1 MSSFEDN
8 SFENNDYRKK
18 SSIMVETYQATISG
32 STQQR
37 PTPDLQI
44 RPREKKNLD
53 KGKNGDILVTMTI
66 LEMLRTLVNEK
77 GLRKVARELGI
88 DHASLYRSLNSDLRL
103 STIQAIADLF
113 GYDLELVKRKEV
125 KPINSNPSSSRRN

>member
-1 MSSFEDN
+1 VK
-8 SFENNDYRKK
+8 RK
-18 SSIMVETYQATISG
+18 TLT
-32 STQQR
+32 
-37 PTPDLQI
+37 
-44 RPREKKNLD
+44 
-53 KGKNGDILVTMTI
+53 KGKGGDILVTMTI
-66 LEMLRTLVNEK
+66 LELLRTLVNEK

-125 KPINSNPSSSRRN
+125 KPIKSKPSRSRRNKREVI

>member
-1 MSSFEDN
+1 M
-8 SFENNDYRKK
+8 
-18 SSIMVETYQATISG
+18 T
-32 STQQR
+32 
-37 PTPDLQI
+37 
-44 RPREKKNLD
+44 
-53 KGKNGDILVTMTI
+53 KGKGGDILVTMTI
-66 LEMLRTLVNEK
+66 LELLRTLVNEK

-125 KPINSNPSSSRRN
+125 KPIKSKPSRSRRNKREVI

>member
-1 MSSFEDN
+1 L
-8 SFENNDYRKK
+8 
-18 SSIMVETYQATISG
+18 T
-32 STQQR
+32 
-37 PTPDLQI
+37 
-44 RPREKKNLD
+44 
-53 KGKNGDILVTMTI
+53 KGKGGDILVTMTI
-66 LEMLRTLVNEK
+66 LELLRTLVNEK

-125 KPINSNPSSSRRN
+125 KPIKSKPSRSRRNKREVI

>member
-1 MSSFEDN
+1 MK
-8 SFENNDYRKK
+8 RK
-18 SSIMVETYQATISG
+18 TLT
-32 STQQR
+32 
-37 PTPDLQI
+37 
-44 RPREKKNLD
+44 
-53 KGKNGDILVTMTI
+53 KGKGGDILVTMTI
-66 LEMLRTLVNEK
+66 LELLRTLVNEK

-125 KPINSNPSSSRRN
+125 KPIKSKPSRSRRNKREVI